1 MSFRDRIS
9 GRSFEV
15 EQLPER
21 ALFGC
26 WLFDPSDAA
35 GAVRINGYPV
45 SAGDALTPGAAGDW
59 ALVRPGDTVPTRGR
73 FFAEPLP
80 DEQDVEAFLQ
90 LGGLLRDPEKAKGGW
105 LDWSETSP
113 LAPGLDEAIEP
124 HPLEDRIEAELDHLV
139 AVCRTPRT
147 HIRVE
152 TERVLVARA
161 RRIAP
166 NAPAW
171 LASHTEDWDYR
182 KISGVQPRRIL
193 AEVREERWDLYEN
206 RVAVRLVDS
215 LVTWLRRRIAEVRR
229 ILDDIFARMESFG
242 ESVSGTRHRAERIYR
257 MWGEA
262 WDASHGREI
271 AERTLKRIDR
281 LLYRVLGLMD
291 SRLYRR
297 IPRRAPAPRALRM
310 TNLLRNDDHYRGI
323 ARLWH
328 EWSRLPALRVPSPR
342 ELYFRHQNLHG
353 GFDAWCMLLV
363 VRACSQL
370 RLDPAEDDG
379 WESEIRP
386 GCSIRLDGGFRV
398 AWEEDGSITLADE
411 DRIVVRFVPVAHAL
425 ERART
430 RKAANAR
437 IDSLVG
443 EVADAAH
450 WTVILHPAVPGKP
463 PHDVLASIGN
473 PPDPSMSGAIDFI
486 RVSPFSLDSVERVSR
501 AIRWATLAPR
511 MLAYPP
517 TLQAIREPDMAN
529 VARQGSWR
537 ADRGGSSWAM
547 VRPPRPDELSGLNIE
562 GRLKKARSDR
572 DRLVRE
578 QEEVQEALKK
588 VRGDSRRMAE
598 LNVEKRRLLGPVR
611 SAKDVVERLEGFE
624 GECESARGSIRA
636 LATCPA
642 CGGGDVHFEARE
654 NDCFAARCKSTSC
667 SSRWELRHDPDT
679 RDRVPVFLPSDADPG
694 AWHTNAAP
702 QTWIDD
708 VLGCDVL
715 AVPTARSGDDVGFLP
730 PRTRRLEDS
739 SRTILPSRA

>member
-1 MSFRDRIS
+1 MRFRNRIS
-9 GRSFEV
+9 GQSVEA

-21 ALFGC
+21 MLFGC
-26 WLFDPSDAA
+26 WFFDPSDAA
-35 GAVRINGYPV
+35 AAVRINGWPAD
-45 SAGDALTPGAAGDW
+45 AGDALTPGAAGDC
-59 ALVRPGDTVPTRGR
+59 ALIRPGDTIPTRGR
-73 FFAEPLP
+73 FFADPLP
-80 DEQDVEAFLQ
+80 DEQDVEALLQ
-90 LGGLLRDPEKAKGGW
+90 LGGLLRDAENAKGGW
-105 LDWSETSP
+105 LEWSETSP
-113 LAPGLDEAIEP
+113 LAPGLDKAIEP
-124 HPLEDRIEAELDHLV
+124 HPFEDRIEAELDHLV
-139 AVCRTPRT
+139 AVCRKPRT

-171 LASHTEDWDYR
+171 LASHTEDWDHR
-182 KISGVQPRRIL
+182 KISGIQPRRIL
-193 AEVREERWDLYEN
+193 AEVREEQWDLYEN
-206 RVAVRLVDS
+206 RAAVRLVDN

-229 ILDDIFARMESFG
+229 ILDDILARVGSFG

-262 WDASHGREI
+262 WDASQGREI
-271 AERTLKRIDR
+271 AERTLKRLDR
-281 LLYRVLGLMD
+281 LLYRTLGLMD

-297 IPRRAPAPRALRM
+297 IPKRAPAPRALRM

-328 EWSRLPALRVPSPR
+328 EWSQLAALRALSPR
-342 ELYFRHQNLHG
+342 ELYVLYQNLRS

-370 RLDPAEDDG
+370 RLDPGEDDG
-379 WESEIRP
+379 LESEIRP

-398 AWEEDGSITLADE
+398 AWEKDGSITLADG
-411 DRIVVRFVPVAHAL
+411 DKIVVRFIPVAHAL

-430 RKAANAR
+430 RKTANAR

-443 EVADAAH
+443 EVADAAL

-463 PHDVLASIGN
+463 PHDLLAGIGN

-501 AIRWATLAPR
+501 AIRWATLARR

-517 TLQAIREPDMAN
+517 TLQAIRQPDMVK
-529 VARQGSWR
+529 VARQSSWQ

-547 VRPPRPDELSGLNIE
+547 VQPPRPNERSGLNIE
-562 GRLKKARSDR
+562 GRLEKARSDR
-572 DRLVRE
+572 DHLVQE

-588 VRGDSRRMAE
+588 ARGDRRRMAE
-598 LNVEKRRLLGPVR
+598 LNAERRRLREPAQN
-611 SAKDVVERLEGFE
+611 AKDVVEHLVRFE
-624 GECESARGSIRA
+624 GEFESARVSIMA
-636 LATCPA
+636 LARCPA

-667 SSRWELRHDPDT
+667 STRWELRCDPDT
-679 RDRVPVFLPSDADPG
+679 RDRVPVLLPSDARSS
-694 AWHTNAAP
+694 AWQTNAAP

-708 VLGCDVL
+708 ELGCDVL
-715 AVPTARSGDDVGFLP
+715 AVPASRTGDGVGFLP
-730 PRTRRLEDS
+730 PRARRFDDS
-739 SRTILPSRA
+739 SRTIPRARE